1 MWTFP
6 HAAGI
11 LSAPRLPE
19 EPSSDPTFMDPE
31 MTMLECEDAM
41 SRAVEHAIHEFAAV
55 RTGKASPSLVEGL
68 DVHVTSYG
76 SHMKLKQIAMITT
89 PDARLIRIEPFD
101 SSTLHDIDRAI
112 RESRLGLNGSI
123 EGKVIRLPVPVLSQ
137 ERREQMVKL
146 VRQMAEEAKVRVRSA
161 RRDAIEDLKKG
172 QKDGDITEDDLH
184 RLEKE
189 VQNLTDKNVATIDQ
203 HVVSKEK
210 EVMTV

>member
-1 MWTFP
+1 
-6 HAAGI
+6 
-11 LSAPRLPE
+11 
-19 EPSSDPTFMDPE
+19 

-161 RRDAIEDLKKG
+161 RRDAIEQLKKG